1 MEILTHREIES
12 KETLLP
18 LMDNAFGWPFNPK
31 TYEKLIKID
40 PRLRNSPVGFC
51 AVENE
56 RVIGYVGVMDFA
68 TRTLDGNIEYVGGI
82 YGVAT
87 LPSHARKGISTALMN
102 RVHEHFRE
110 RKYRFSFLCTSHTLV
125 AYSMYQKLGYTDLLE
140 RQSAYKV
147 LNLKKAKTTV
157 KQRSGKLDFD
167 RLLKVYNE
175 FVKGKTGFVVRDKDY
190 LTMLK
195 KTGYFGG
202 KDCIIEEDGYVI
214 FRSNVGGTWSKAT
227 WIREL
232 VALNTKEMNRLVGLV
247 EAKAKDLIMDRDV
260 VDKALLQ
267 IYNSRGYMIEKR
279 SHIVIMVKPLT
290 AKASFKQTYGNKFY
304 LTELDFF

>member
-1 MEILTHREIES
+1 MKILTHRELES
-12 KETLLP
+12 KDELLP
-18 LMDNAFGWPFNPK
+18 LMDNSFGWPFNPK
-31 TYEKLIKID
+31 MYEKVIKID

-51 AVENE
+51 AVKNG
-56 RVIGYVGVMDFA
+56 RAVGYVGVMDLA
-68 TRTLDGNIEYVGGI
+68 TRTLDGNVESVGGI

-87 LPSHARKGISTALMN
+87 LPSHVRKGISMALMN

-147 LNLKKAKTTV
+147 LNQKKAKATG
-157 KQRSGKLDFD
+157 KQKSGKLDFD
-167 RLLKVYNE
+167 KLLEVYSR
-175 FVKGKTGFVVRDKDY
+175 FVKGKTGFVVRDKAY

-202 KDCIIEEDGYVI
+202 KDCIIEEDGYAI
-214 FRSNVGGTWSKAT
+214 FKSNWGGTWTKAT

-232 VALNTKEMNRLVGLV
+232 VALDAKKMNRLVGLV
-247 EAKAKDLIMDRDV
+247 EAKATGLIMDRDV
-260 VDKALLQ
+260 PDKALLQ
-267 IYNSRGYMIEKR
+267 VYKSRGYMIEKR
-279 SHIVIMVKPLT
+279 SHGVLMVKPLT
-290 AKASFKQTYGNKFY
+290 ADASFKKTYGDKFY
-304 LTELDFF
+304 LTDLDFF

>member
-18 LMDNAFGWPFNPK
+18 LMDNAFGWPFNPR
-31 TYEKLIKID
+31 TYERLVKID
-40 PRLRNSPVGFC
+40 PRLRDSSIGFC
-51 AVENE
+51 AVENG
-56 RVIGYVGVMDFA
+56 RAIGYVGVMDLA
-68 TRTLDGNIEYVGGI
+68 TRTLDGKVEYVGGI

-110 RKYRFSFLCTSHTLV
+110 KKYRFSFLCTGHALV

-140 RQSAYKV
+140 RPSAYKV
-147 LNLKKAKTTV
+147 LNLKKAKTTA
-157 KQRSGKLDFD
+157 KRKSEKLDFD
-167 RLLKVYNE
+167 RLLKVYSG
-175 FVKGKTGFVVRDKDY
+175 FVKGKTGLVVRDKDY
-190 LTMLK
+190 LMMLK

-232 VALNTKEMNRLVGLV
+232 VALNAEERNRLVGLV
-247 EAKAKDLIMDRDV
+247 EAKAKDLIMDRTVLDE
-260 VDKALLQ
+260 ALLEV
-267 IYNSRGYMIEKR
+267 YRSRGYMVENR
-279 SHIVIMVKPLT
+279 SHLVTMVKPLV
-290 AKASFKQTYGNKFY
+290 ADASFKQTYGDKFY
-304 LTELDFF
+304 LTELDSF

>member
-1 MEILTHREIES
+1 MKILTYKELES
-12 KETLLP
+12 KSEVLP
-18 LMDNAFGWPFNPK
+18 LMDNAFGWPFNPR
-31 TYEKLIKID
+31 TYEKTIKID
-40 PRLRNSPVGFC
+40 PRLKNSPIGFS
-51 AVENE
+51 AVENGC
-56 RVIGYVGVMDFA
+56 VVGFVGVMDLI
-68 TRTLDGNIEYVGGI
+68 TRTLDGNEEYVGGI

-87 LPSHARKGISTALMN
+87 LPSHARKGISTKLMN

-125 AYSMYQKLGYTDLLE
+125 AYTMYLKLGYTDLLE
-140 RQSAYKV
+140 RPSAYKV
-147 LNLKKAKTTV
+147 LSPKKAKATV
-157 KQRSGKLDFD
+157 EQRSGKLDFD

-175 FVKGKTGFVVRDKDY
+175 FVKDKTGFVVRDKAY

-232 VALNTKEMNRLVGLV
+232 VALNAKEMNRLVELV
-247 EAKAKDLIMDRDV
+247 EAKAKDLMMDRDV
-260 VDKALLQ
+260 LDKALLQ
-267 IYNSRGYMIEKR
+267 VYKSHGYMIEKR
-279 SHIVIMVKPLT
+279 SHVVIMIKPLT
-290 AKASFKQTYGNKFY
+290 PDASFKKTYGDKFY
-304 LTELDFF
+304 LTDLDFF

>member
-1 MEILTHREIES
+1 MQILPHKELES

-18 LMDNAFGWPFNPK
+18 LMDNAFGWPYNPRMN
-31 TYEKLIKID
+31 EKLGKID
-40 PRLRNSPVGFC
+40 PRLRNSPIGFC
-51 AVENE
+51 AIENK
-56 RVIGYVGVMDFA
+56 RAIGYVGVMDLA
-68 TRTLDGNIEYVGGI
+68 TRTLDGNVEYVGGI

-87 LPSHARKGISTALMN
+87 LPSHARKGISTTLMN

-110 RKYRFSFLCTSHTLV
+110 RNYRFSFLCTGHTLV
-125 AYSMYQKLGYTDLLE
+125 AYAMYKKLGYTDLLE
-140 RQSAYKV
+140 RPSAYKV
-147 LNLKKAKTTV
+147 LNPKKAKATAEQ
-157 KQRSGKLDFD
+157 KSGKLDFD
-167 RLLKVYNE
+167 RLLKVYSK
-175 FVKGKTGFVVRDKDY
+175 FVKDKTGFVVRDKAY

-232 VALNTKEMNRLVGLV
+232 VALNAEEMNRLMELV

-260 VDKALLQ
+260 LDKALLQ
-267 IYNSRGYMIEKR
+267 VYKSRGYMIEKR
-279 SHIVIMVKPLT
+279 SHGLIMVKPLT
-290 AKASFKQTYGNKFY
+290 TDASFKKTYGDKFY
-304 LTELDFF
+304 LTDLDFF